1 MHNASSPQDPAGG
14 VKKANNNIIPDL
26 RATLCHSSDFFAKY
40 LRKHSLFLLLSK
52 IHV

>member
-26 RATLCHSSDFFAKY
+26 RAALPQE
-40 LRKHSLFLLLSK
+40 
-52 IHV
+52 